1 MPVNIGRHIHILSE
15 TKFMRYSLRNK
26 TSFIRLFLMIMFT
39 SIVDS
44 SFGAA
49 ETKDTVR
56 LLTNWYAQAEHGGLY
71 QAEELG
77 LYDKA
82 GLSVEIKQGGP
93 QINGMQMLLGGE
105 ADVILGFDIQV
116 LKAQEQH
123 IPVIAI
129 AASFQS
135 DLVGMMA
142 HDDVHSLADLKDKT
156 VLVATAGRST
166 WWPWL
171 KRKYGLSD
179 EQVRPYTF
187 NLQPFFADNSVV
199 QQAYPS
205 AEPFQAKKNGVP
217 VHFLALKDEG
227 YPPYGLV
234 FVTTR
239 AFLEQKPDV
248 LKRFLA
254 ASFEGWKEYL
264 ANPKLGNAAIKVAN
278 PNMDE
283 DQLNFG
289 HDILVAMGVVDGG
302 DAKSD
307 GIGTMKDSRFK
318 ATFDFL
324 VSEGLIDKNI
334 DYKSALTEALIK
346 DIHVK

>member
-1 MPVNIGRHIHILSE
+1 MPAYFGRHITLQPKANFMRPRFVTQTAAIRLYLMTVILSV
-15 TKFMRYSLRNK
+15 MA
-26 TSFIRLFLMIMFT
+26 TSFGT
-39 SIVDS
+39 
-44 SFGAA
+44 A
-49 ETKDTVR
+49 EAKDTVR

-71 QAEELG
+71 QAQATG

-82 GLSVEIKQGGP
+82 GLAVDIKQGGP

-123 IPVIAI
+123 IPVIAL

-171 KRKYGLSD
+171 KRKYGLRD

-187 NLQPFFADNSVV
+187 NLQPFFADNSIV

-205 AEPFQAKKNGVP
+205 TEPFQAKKNGVP

-239 AFLEQKPDV
+239 AFLEQNPDV
-248 LKRFLA
+248 LNRFLST
-254 ASFEGWKEYL
+254 SFEGWKAYL
-264 ANPKLGNAAIKVAN
+264 ADPKLGNAAIKAAN

-289 HDILVAMGVVDGG
+289 HDTLVAMGVVDGG
-302 DAKSD
+302 DAKTD
-307 GIGTMKDSRFK
+307 GIGAMKDYRFK

-324 VSEGLIDKNI
+324 VAEGLIDKNI
-334 DYKSALTEALIK
+334 DYKTAFTDALIK